1 MAAASSGVVGQGEE
15 WVLQR
20 YGRLGTPGEKNET
33 SAQRRVFETN
43 EESGIITLSILNT
56 GQFFI
61 SQGHTLLEGF
71 SLISAKSWLKVGKN
85 SDCLLFGTKAK
96 DESRMFRV
104 QFNGE
109 SKEKA
114 QENCDRCFQRL
125 QYYLTDQN
133 ESSQT
138 FREERIHVA
147 QVAESMLSQRVNDLG
162 TTYQYPALSVVELGS
177 FLKLCLLDKDFP
189 AFVEAVE
196 QELNKLTQ
204 K

>member
-96 DESRMFRV
+96 
-104 QFNGE
+104 
-109 SKEKA
+109 
-114 QENCDRCFQRL
+114 
-125 QYYLTDQN
+125 N

>member
-33 SAQRRVFETN
+33 SAQRR
-43 EESGIITLSILNT
+43 
-56 GQFFI
+56 
-61 SQGHTLLEGF
+61 EGF